1 MDNRLGSQLFW
12 EGHKNWRHPPY
23 GFDIYLRRN
32 GANFCGLLR
41 KAELYCPIIYI
52 VFSMH
57 SPSLQGSFQFSYSRG
72 HGVCN
77 YPKSSISQCSDAS
90 KLVFRYQVC
99 NFLRSLFFS
108 LLLIW
113 NWCWTF
119 EIWIEFSFVL
129 EFVCFFK
136 REIFRAKIELCLNE
150 KLERGI

>member
-1 MDNRLGSQLFW
+1 MLHNYIDFENCISW
-12 EGHKNWRHPPY
+12 EYVQRPLK
-23 GFDIYLRRN
+23 FSFAKKATKICAILLIYLRRN

-41 KAELYCPIIYI
+41 KAELYCPNIYI

-99 NFLRSLFFS
+99 NFLLSLFFS

-129 EFVCFFK
+129 EFVCFF
-136 REIFRAKIELCLNE
+136 
-150 KLERGI
+150 